1 VHGQF
6 LLRHSFSPQSYPIR
20 RCSRRLEKQSVPAS
34 TAKREAKRVADPDR
48 LSDETDMA
56 SALPPASPPA
66 ALVTGGARRIGRAIV
81 LALARAGYAVAIHAN
96 RSLKAAQEL
105 RDNIVRDGG
114 RAGVIAAD
122 LADHDGVLRL
132 VPAAIAAV
140 GPLTLLV
147 NNASEFQPD
156 EIGDLDRARFDRH
169 FAVNLRAP
177 LFLAQAFAALAPA
190 GGSIVNVLDQR
201 VYRPTP
207 RFFSYGLA
215 KNGLYI
221 ATTTLA
227 QALAPRLRVNAVA
240 PGPTLPNA
248 WQDDETFARR
258 SAAMPLGHGPTP
270 EEVADAVLFLAR
282 ANNITGETIA
292 VDGGQHII
300 WQGVPDGGDE
310 D

>member
-1 VHGQF
+1 
-6 LLRHSFSPQSYPIR
+6 
-20 RCSRRLEKQSVPAS
+20 
-34 TAKREAKRVADPDR
+34 
-48 LSDETDMA
+48 MA
-56 SALPPASPPA
+56 FALPPSSPPA
-66 ALVTGGARRIGRAIV
+66 ALVTGGARRIGCAIV

-96 RSLKAAQEL
+96 RSLKAAEEL
-105 RDNIVRDGG
+105 CRTIARDGG
-114 RAGVIAAD
+114 RAGVVAAD
-122 LADHDGVLRL
+122 LAEHDHVLRL

-147 NNASEFQPD
+147 NNASEFEPD
-156 EIGDLDRARFDRH
+156 EIGDLDRDRFDRH
-169 FAVNLRAP
+169 FAINLRAP
-177 LFLAQAFAALAPA
+177 LFLTQLFAAQAPA
-190 GGSIVNVLDQR
+190 GGSVVNILDQR

-215 KNGLYI
+215 KSGLYV

-227 QALAPRLRVNAVA
+227 QALAPKLRVNAVA

-248 WQDDETFARR
+248 RQDGETFARR

-270 EEVADAVLFLAR
+270 EEIAGAVLFLAR

-300 WQGVPDGGDE
+300 WQGFPDAGDE